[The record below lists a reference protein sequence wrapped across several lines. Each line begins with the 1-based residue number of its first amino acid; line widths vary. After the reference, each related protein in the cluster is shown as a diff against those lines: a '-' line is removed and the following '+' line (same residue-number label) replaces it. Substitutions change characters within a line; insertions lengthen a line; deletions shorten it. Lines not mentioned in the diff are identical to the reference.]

1 MALDKREIRGL
12 RGDLSPFLIHLTRN
26 GRYREWSDVT
36 GQPNHN
42 YVIVSARQSLIDIIS
57 GSSIQAKSPFG
68 YFNYKVPFN
77 GNNPTSRVIRNW
89 LFSVCFTETP
99 VDHIYVQC
107 EAIQGRQL
115 SFQPY
120 GLAFFEESI
129 RRSNGNP
136 VMYFDSN
143 NTRIKAALDSLIV
156 LPNCNLYSDTM
167 ILYEGF
173 GPPIYNVQGVTEIDF
188 RWERE
193 WRIKGNYN
201 FNLEND
207 VAFGICPTN
216 EITHFETLTGNRIPF
231 IDPTKPIGL
240 IKKKLRSY
248 PRLSGLI

>member
-1 MALDKREIRGL
+1 MALDKRDIRGL

-26 GRYREWSDVT
+26 GNFKEWSDVT

-42 YVIVSARQSLIDIIS
+42 YVTVTAKQSLLDIIS
-57 GSSIQAKSPFG
+57 GRSIRAKSPFG

-77 GNNPTSRVIRNW
+77 GRNPASRVNRSW

-107 EAIQGRQL
+107 EAIKGRKL
-115 SFQPY
+115 PFQPY
-120 GLAFFEESI
+120 GLAFFEESV

-143 NTRIKAALDSLIV
+143 NAGIKAALDSLIS
-156 LPNCNLYSDTM
+156 LPNCNLYSDSM

-173 GPPIYNVQGVTEIDF
+173 GPPIYYVPGVTEIDF

-193 WRIKGNYN
+193 WRIKGNFN
-201 FNLEND
+201 FDIDRD
-207 VAFGICPTN
+207 VAFGICPSN
-216 EITHFETLTGNRIPF
+216 EISSFETLTSNRIPF

-240 IKKKLRSY
+240 IKKKLRRF